1 MRHRLQKLSSSVLHP
16 IEPYAHI
23 VGVSAGLQ
31 SAANPIRHPKQRSKP
46 MLILTRRAGEALR
59 IGDDIEVTVMAVNGT
74 QVRIGIK
81 APRDVAVDRE
91 EIAERKRRDREN
103 ADAIGKVE
111 AGSRVAVP

>member
-1 MRHRLQKLSSSVLHP
+1 
-16 IEPYAHI
+16 
-23 VGVSAGLQ
+23 
-31 SAANPIRHPKQRSKP
+31 

-81 APRDVAVDRE
+81 APREVAVDRE

-103 ADAIGKVE
+103 SEGLCKIE
-111 AGSRVAVP
+111 AAARAVVP